1 MSFLYPLGLLGLL
14 GIPVLIIIYILKNK
28 YTEQTVAS
36 TYLWTLSNK
45 FLKRKNPISKLT
57 GIISLILQILAVAC
71 LSLAIAH
78 PSLIIPNKANE
89 YCFILDASGSMNMQS
104 DGQTRF
110 ERGKQTIAEMIE
122 SSVNGSVYTLVYVAD
137 GTNVLYERIS
147 DKEKALAVLE
157 ETEVSCDTA
166 EFTDSIGIAQG
177 FFDDNKGLKTYLVT
191 DTQFKKV
198 KNINVV
204 NVAKGENNCAVES
217 VTYALEAGTLTVNGN
232 LFAYEKDDTLTV
244 NVYTDGAEEA
254 KASTTVEAVKNQST
268 PFTLTCE
275 CSGFSSLKVTIAD
288 EDGLAQDNEY
298 VIYNTT
304 SESAYDTLIVSD
316 TPFFLKTAVKSLINA
331 KIDVVSPKDYLP
343 TTGYGLYI
351 FDSFNPQAMPTD
363 GAVWLFNPQAGIK
376 DAGFN
381 VQGELILEASEKLEI
396 STSSSTTVQKLTQD
410 LAQNEIY
417 VSKYMRCGLYQNFT
431 TLYSHQGNPV
441 VFAGTN
447 TYGNRETVFAFSL
460 HDSNLPVLYDYVV
473 LLRNLIRYSFP
484 DIVDKTDYACGETVD
499 INVVANCESVRV
511 ESPSGS
517 VSYLD
522 INGATVPLALQEVGT
537 YTVTLNIGAVQRTVY
552 VYSAMTEAER
562 APKVTVEEEIRL
574 QGMPSKTGLDG
585 KYDLFTVLIIA
596 LAVIFIADW
605 GVYCYEKHQL
615 R

>member
-1 MSFLYPLGLLGLL
+1 M
-14 GIPVLIIIYILKNK
+14 
-28 YTEQTVAS
+28 
-36 TYLWTLSNK
+36 
-45 FLKRKNPISKLT
+45 
-57 GIISLILQILAVAC
+57 
-71 LSLAIAH
+71 
-78 PSLIIPNKANE
+78 
-89 YCFILDASGSMNMQS
+89 
-104 DGQTRF
+104 
-110 ERGKQTIAEMIE
+110 
-122 SSVNGSVYTLVYVAD
+122 
-137 GTNVLYERIS
+137 
-147 DKEKALAVLE
+147 
-157 ETEVSCDTA
+157 
-166 EFTDSIGIAQG
+166 
-177 FFDDNKGLKTYLVT
+177 VT

-217 VTYALEAGTLTVNGN
+217 VTYALEGGTLTVNGN

-244 NVYTDGAEEA
+244 NVYTDGEETI
-254 KASTTVEAVKNQST
+254 KAFTTVEAVKNEST

-275 CSGFSSLKVTIAD
+275 SSGFSSLKVTIAD
-288 EDGLAQDNEY
+288 EDGLGQDNEY

-316 TPFFLKTAVKSLINA
+316 TPFFLKTALGALINA

-381 VQGELILEASEKLEI
+381 VQGELILEASEKLEV
-396 STSSSTTVQKLTQD
+396 SKSSSTTVQKLTQD
-410 LAQNEIY
+410 LAQNDIY

-511 ESPSGS
+511 ESPSGGIT
-517 VSYLD
+517 YLD
-522 INGATVPLALQEVGT
+522 INGATVPLVLQEVGT